1 MLHAGLDPYE
11 VLESLPTVLRD
22 AFESQEID
30 RLQQVIASMNPKE
43 AKYHMKRCVDSGLW
57 IPSDSSIFEDDD
69 QVEELEDKAP
79 SSAASAG
86 SSSTATVFGP
96 ASAADDIE

>member
-1 MLHAGLDPYE
+1 MDPYE
-11 VLESLPTVLRD
+11 VLESLPSELRD
-22 AFESQEID
+22 AFESQEVG

-57 IPSDSSIFEDDD
+57 IPSDSSIFEDDER
-69 QVEELEDKAP
+69 VEELDDIVSTTASAVSAS
-79 SSAASAG
+79 SSAM
-86 SSSTATVFGP
+86 TGP